1 MIGIILCGGQGK
13 RLRPIT
19 SSIPKSLIELKEG
32 YTILDKQ
39 MLDFASAGIDDVILL
54 TGYLS
59 EKIEERYGAEHK
71 GMKIRY
77 MVEDEPLGTLNAIRR
92 GLETVGDEDAV
103 VRNGDVIA
111 DLNLKRMSSEF
122 KASKFLATM
131 FVTRL
136 KSPYGIV
143 VLDEKRIKSFREK
156 PTLDHYINGGI
167 YCFDDTC
174 LTFFEHFDTGA
185 IEDTVFPAL
194 AKDGKLGFYKE
205 DGLLWASID
214 TSKDLEEIRRE
225 YANRTDKPWGYEK
238 VLALT
243 EKELRKE
250 LFIKEGYQT
259 SYHYHE
265 RRDETMH
272 IVSGAGYMEFEDHKK
287 TFKKGDAIRIKPN
300 TPHTIVAE
308 ENTIIHEVSTPH
320 PEDVI
325 RIRDFYKVR

>member
-1 MIGIILCGGQGK
+1 MIGMILCGGQGK

-19 SSIPKSLIELKEG
+19 SNIPKSLIELKKG

-39 MLDFASAGIDDVILL
+39 MLDFASAGIDEVILL

-59 EKIEERYGAEHK
+59 EKIEERYGPKYK
-71 GMKIRY
+71 GMKIKY
-77 MVEDEPLGTLNAIRR
+77 LVEDAPLGTLNAIRR
-92 GLETVGDEDAV
+92 GLETIGDEDAV
-103 VRNGDVIA
+103 VRNGDVVA
-111 DLNLKRMSSEF
+111 DLNLKKMVSAF

-131 FVTRL
+131 FVVRL
-136 KSPYGIV
+136 RSPYGIV
-143 VLDEKRIKSFREK
+143 VLDKKRIKSFKEK
-156 PTLDHYINGGI
+156 PVLNHYINGGI
-167 YCFDDTC
+167 YCFDDAC
-174 LTFFEHFDTGA
+174 LTFFEDFETGA

-194 AKDGKLGFYKE
+194 AKEGKLGYYTE
-205 DGLLWASID
+205 DCLWMSID
-214 TSKDLEEIRRE
+214 TSKDLEEIRKE

-238 VLALT
+238 VLSLT
-243 EKELRKE
+243 DKELKKE

-265 RRDETMH
+265 KRDETMH
-272 IVSGAGYMEFEDHKK
+272 IVSGSGYIEFEDRKER
-287 TFKKGDAIRIKPN
+287 FKKGDAIRIEPN

-308 ENTIIHEVSTPH
+308 ENTIIHEVSTPY